1 MKTTFTK
8 LCHTMKTVS
17 TAVLISSALVSTAFA
32 GTAVVDAFDS
42 ATQNSYGFDRIFMT
56 DAMAGGGSQSETK
69 VHSGVMHVTGKIT
82 PPRGQPGWA
91 SSVLPLAPM
100 GEAPDLSEYQ
110 GVRLLVKLNS
120 GSLSLSAN
128 SNEVTNF
135 DYHAAQVV
143 LRSDGEFHEVKVPF
157 DSMKRMWSEQTAL
170 NPKTVNSLS
179 IVAFGLQPGE
189 FDFELDE
196 VSFY

>member
-1 MKTTFTK
+1 MKTTFTN
-8 LCHTMKTVS
+8 LNQTVKTICGAALLS
-17 TAVLISSALVSTAFA
+17 AAFISNAFA

-42 ATQNSYGFDRIFMT
+42 ATQNSYGFDRMFMT
-56 DAMAGGGSQSETK
+56 DAMAGGGSQSDTK
-69 VHSGVMHVTGKIT
+69 VDNGILHVTGKIA

-100 GEAPDLSEYQ
+100 GEAPDLSKYQ

-128 SNEVTNF
+128 SNDVTNF

-157 DSMKRMWSEQTAL
+157 ESMKRMWSEQTVL
-170 NPKTVNSLS
+170 NPKTINSLS
-179 IVAFGLQPGE
+179 IVAFGLQPSE